1 MSSKKHTPEPP
12 GTRNHD
18 HHPAVKTYTPR
29 LEEFEKAVASA
40 RKRYD
45 ELPSWVKANTE
56 RRLQSQTPITR
67 GHHPKSSKEQ
77 TSKSPETRNNDCHPA
92 VKTYTPRLEEFE
104 ETVALARKRYH
115 ALPSWV
121 KADMKRQRRAK

>member
-29 LEEFEKAVASA
+29 LEEFE
-40 RKRYD
+40 
-45 ELPSWVKANTE
+45 
-56 RRLQSQTPITR
+56 
-67 GHHPKSSKEQ
+67 
-77 TSKSPETRNNDCHPA
+77 
-92 VKTYTPRLEEFE
+92 

-115 ALPSWV
+115 ELPSWV